1 MISWRTLRNQEN
13 ASDKRDP
20 LLADCV
26 NDRNP
31 IWRLTRKHDDATR
44 KCRIEFD
51 QLFGYGNYLVFVFFF
66 VIN

>member
-1 MISWRTLRNQEN
+1 MHRTSNREY
-13 ASDKRDP
+13 ASDKRDS

-31 IWRLTRKHDDATR
+31 IQRLTRKYDDATR

-51 QLFGYGNYLVFVFFF
+51 QLFGYDNYLVSVFFF
-66 VIN
+66 FCN